1 MQQRRFEF
9 ILEARQPISHAQE
22 NLGNTS
28 VIMRQKVIR
37 RDGTAAQVPI
47 VTGDTMRHGLRE
59 AATYCL
65 LECAG
70 MLGENL
76 SESALRL
83 LFAGGMITS
92 SGPTVDLEEY
102 RRMVDIIPSLALLG
116 GCAGNRVIPGQMQV
130 EPALLI
136 CEETSHLLPPWVHE
150 WIAGPTTGAHAGTLA
165 PAKLG
170 SSRGQIE
177 EVQRVRMDPA
187 LDPAKRLLMLPGERA
202 RVEQRM
208 LASEAASASED
219 HRLADASKS
228 TMMPFRYERVCQ
240 GAKFWWSVNATCY
253 TDLHLDTLLVMVGAF
268 LRNARVGGKRGTGH
282 GWLWPL
288 AAQDIK
294 LANFSE
300 RMDTLELATMDKTIG
315 QTFRAHVQD
324 RADKLREF
332 LGRCAA

>member
-1 MQQRRFEF
+1 MQQRRYEF

-28 VIMRQKVIR
+28 VIMRQKVR
-37 RDGTAAQVPI
+37 KRDGSWCQVPI

-65 LECAG
+65 LECAD

-102 RRMVDIIPSLALLG
+102 RRMVDLIPSLKLLG
-116 GCAGNRVIPGQMQV
+116 GCAGNRVIPGQLTV
-130 EPALLI
+130 DPAILI
-136 CEETSHLLPPWVHE
+136 CQETQHLLPPWVLE
-150 WIAGPTTGAHAGTLA
+150 WTAGPTTGGHAGAIA
-165 PAKLG
+165 PAAL
-170 SSRGQIE
+170 SSCRAHVE
-177 EVQRVRMDPA
+177 EVQRVRMDPC
-187 LDPAKRLLMLPGERA
+187 LDPGKRSLMLPAERA

-208 LASEAASASED
+208 LGSEAASKSED
-219 HRLADASKS
+219 HTAADATKS
-228 TMMPFRYERVCQ
+228 TMMPFRYERVAQ
-240 GAKFWWSVNATCY
+240 GSLFYWGVQATCY
-253 TDLHLDTLLVMVGAF
+253 NELDLDTLLVMVGAF

-282 GWLWPL
+282 GWLWPV
-288 AAQDIK
+288 AAQDVQ

-300 RMDTLELATMDKTIG
+300 RMESLVLAEWTKSIG
-315 QTFRAHVQD
+315 HMFREHVQA

-332 LGRCAA
+332 LGVVAA